1 MWEDMGLYWAWRGK
15 EKPTSWPPTK
25 KRIEY
30 AEIVHT
36 YPYLN
41 GPKKASQFAAA
52 WQLGYGMTTN
62 TPHSIAGNRPVKLN
76 GSRSMEPR

>member
-41 GPKKASQFAAA
+41 GPKKGEPVRSGLAVGV
-52 WQLGYGMTTN
+52 WDDDKY
-62 TPHSIAGNRPVKLN
+62 TPLNRGESACEV
-76 GSRSMEPR
+76 E